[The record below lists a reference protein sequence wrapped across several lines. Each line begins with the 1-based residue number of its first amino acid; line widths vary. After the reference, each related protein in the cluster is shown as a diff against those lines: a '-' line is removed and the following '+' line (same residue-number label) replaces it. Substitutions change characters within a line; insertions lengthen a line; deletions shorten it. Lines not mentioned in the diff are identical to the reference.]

1 MSADGRWIAT
11 SGDDTTARLWDV
23 PTGQEVRRF
32 VGHTAAIRTLAISP
46 DGQTVATASDDF
58 TVRVWQ
64 TDYHAAVR
72 YLCARVPRDF
82 TDQERAQYGIPDQDP
97 TCPAP

>member
-1 MSADGRWIAT
+1 
-11 SGDDTTARLWDV
+11 
-23 PTGQEVRRF
+23 VRRF
-32 VGHTAAIRTLAISP
+32 VGHTAAIRTLTISP
-46 DGQTVATASDDF
+46 DGQYVATASEDG

-64 TDYHAAVR
+64 TDYQTAVR

-82 TDQERAQYGIPDQDP
+82 TAQERAQYGIPDEAP